1 MELVW
6 ISRHGKIAQPRATKL
21 ARATTRSLWIGAGQ
35 SLRSTLRSLLL
46 ILVAAA
52 AMTGC
57 AAELVERAA
66 VPASLVDQAS
76 VAELRNVRYW
86 GDSKPGEYAD
96 LTKARIAKLKSV
108 YGSQAFKIA
117 KTVNVLTL
125 SGGGSDGAFGAG
137 LLNGWTAHGDRPQFD
152 FVTGISTGAMM
163 APLAFLGSKYD
174 PQLKEAYTT
183 LTTDDVVTTQ
193 VFAAVIGAA
202 DSLAD
207 TKPLRALVAK
217 YMTAEMLK
225 EIAAE
230 HKKGRILM
238 IGTTNLDAQR
248 SVIWDIG
255 VIAESGHPDS
265 LELVRKII
273 LASASIPGAFPP
285 VDISV
290 TADGKHYQE
299 MHVDGG
305 VTRQVFLYP
314 PGFSTVDVDKALGW
328 KVKRRVF
335 IIRNAKIDPE
345 FAVTKHQLITIA
357 SRSISTLIKTQGI
370 GDLYQIHTTAKRDG
384 VDYNLAYI
392 PGNFSVTSKDAFDKE
407 YMNALYDLGYS
418 LGRAG
423 YAWHKMP
430 PGLDSKQN

>member
-1 MELVW
+1 
-6 ISRHGKIAQPRATKL
+6 
-21 ARATTRSLWIGAGQ
+21 
-35 SLRSTLRSLLL
+35 
-46 ILVAAA
+46 
-52 AMTGC
+52 
-57 AAELVERAA
+57 
-66 VPASLVDQAS
+66 
-76 VAELRNVRYW
+76 
-86 GDSKPGEYAD
+86 
-96 LTKARIAKLKSV
+96 
-108 YGSQAFKIA
+108 
-117 KTVNVLTL
+117 
-125 SGGGSDGAFGAG
+125 
-137 LLNGWTAHGDRPQFD
+137 
-152 FVTGISTGAMM
+152 
-163 APLAFLGSKYD
+163 
-174 PQLKEAYTT
+174 
-183 LTTDDVVTTQ
+183 

-207 TKPLRALVAK
+207 TKPLQALVAK
-217 YMTAEMLK
+217 YMTAAMLK

-255 VIAESGHPDS
+255 AIAESGHPDS

-285 VDISV
+285 IDISV
-290 TADGKHYQE
+290 TADGKQYKE

-314 PGFSTVDVDKALGW
+314 PGFSTRDVDKALGW
-328 KVKRRVF
+328 KINRRVY

-345 FAVTKHQLITIA
+345 FAVTKDQLLPIA

-370 GDLYQIHTTAKRDG
+370 GDLYQIHTTARRDG
-384 VDYNLAYI
+384 IDYNLAYI
-392 PGNFSVTSKDAFDKE
+392 PKDFTVVAKDAFDKA

-423 YAWHKMP
+423 YGWHKMP
-430 PGLDSKQN
+430 PGMDPKQN